1 MGLTAVGAVGLS
13 LTGDLL
19 FEEPPERIH
28 PVALFG
34 RLVAVVDREWPTPK
48 AVGILIAAL
57 FPLAGGALAGA
68 LVVGGMAVAP
78 VLGVVLGG
86 ALLFSTVSLRM
97 LCSVAREVIAGTED
111 DPAAASESVTA
122 LVGRPTEALSPAHLR
137 SAAVESA
144 AENLADGVVAPL
156 AAFAVG
162 GQVSLAVGVAAAVW
176 VKAVNTLDSM
186 LGYRDK
192 PVGWASARLDDAVM
206 LLPARLSAAC
216 IAVAAGQPRALLDA
230 RLWASAPPSPN
241 SGWPMATLAV
251 ALGVRLEKV
260 DSYVLNPG
268 RDLPTAVQSR
278 RGVRLVGRAGLLAFL
293 LAGLGVVA

>member
-19 FEEPPERIH
+19 FEEPPERVH

-34 RLVAVVDREWPTPK
+34 RLVALADREWPAPK
-48 AVGILIAAL
+48 LVGAVVAICL
-57 FPLAGGALAGA
+57 PLAAGALAGA
-68 LVVGGMAVAP
+68 LVVGGLAVTTI
-78 VLGVVLGG
+78 LGVVLAG

-97 LCSVAREVIAGTED
+97 LCSVAREVIAGTET
-111 DPAAASESVTA
+111 DPAAASKSVTA
-122 LVGRPTEALSPAHLR
+122 LVGRPTADLSAGHLR

-156 AAFAVG
+156 VAFAVG

-206 LLPARLSAAC
+206 WLPARLSAAC
-216 IAVAAGQPRALLDA
+216 VVVAAGRPRALLDA
-230 RLWASAPPSPN
+230 RAWASAPPSPN
-241 SGWPMATLAV
+241 SGWPMAALAV

-260 DSYVLNPG
+260 DSYALNP
-268 RDLPTAVQSR
+268 DAELPTPAQSR

-293 LAGLGVVA
+293 LAGVGVVA

>member
-34 RLVAVVDREWPTPK
+34 RLVAVFDREWPAPG
-48 AVGILIAAL
+48 AVGVLVAVGLPLAASV
-57 FPLAGGALAGA
+57 LAGGAVAAGI
-68 LVVGGMAVAP
+68 AVNA
-78 VLGVVLGG
+78 VLGVVLAG

-97 LCSVAREVIAGTED
+97 LLSVAREVIAGTET
-111 DPAAASESVTA
+111 DPATASESVTA
-122 LVGRPTEALSPAHLR
+122 LVGRPTADLSPGHLR

-156 AAFAVG
+156 VAFAIG
-162 GQVSLAVGVAAAVW
+162 GQVSLGVGVGAAVW

-186 LGYRDK
+186 LGYHDT

-206 LLPARLSAAC
+206 WLPARLSAGC
-216 IAVAAGQPRALLDA
+216 LAVAAGQPRALLRA
-230 RLWASAPPSPN
+230 RPWASAPPSPN

-251 ALGVRLEKV
+251 AVGVKLEKV
-260 DSYVLNPG
+260 DSYVLNP
-268 RDLPTAVQSR
+268 DAELPTAAQSR
-278 RGVRLVGRAGLLAFL
+278 RGVALVGRAGLLAFL
-293 LAGLGVVA
+293 LAGVGVVA